1 MEGTKEM
8 RRALS
13 DAPAKSA
20 MSAGRKIETAT
31 EKWRRSASAP
41 VSDALDNSR
50 SGAIL
55 ALDFLA
61 QLHKGEYFGPP
72 GRVKLSGFRF
82 KGLGFRAWALGC
94 RLWALA

>member
-61 QLHKGEYFGPP
+61 QLHKGEYLPP
-72 GRVKLSGFRF
+72 RVKLSGFRF
-82 KGLGFRAWALGC
+82 KGLGFRAWALGF